1 MVKVSHDSETPAHG
15 QQVITATAFIHHR
28 SDGVTKVFL
37 PMRAASKKFFPSV
50 YELPGGHIDFGENMI
65 HGLKREV
72 KEELGVDICV
82 GDPFYEFTYHNS
94 VKGSH
99 SIEVIYFAKLAGS
112 AEDIKLEPEDHS
124 EGGWFSREEA
134 IKALR
139 LGRAPDQ
146 TNTLQGVLKGF
157 NLLAGDKL
165 NFG

>member
-15 QQVITATAFIHHR
+15 QQVITATAFLHHR
-28 SDGVTKVFL
+28 FNGVIKVFL
-37 PMRAASKKFFPSV
+37 PKRAASKKFFPSV
-50 YELPGGHIDFGENMI
+50 YELPGGHIDFGEDMI

-72 KEELGVDICV
+72 KEELGVDISV
-82 GDPFYEFTYHNS
+82 GDPFYEFTYLNN

-99 SIEVIYFAKLAGS
+99 SIEVIYFAKLTGS

-124 EGGWFSREEA
+124 EGGWFSYREA
-134 IKALR
+134 IEALK

-146 TNTLQGVLKGF
+146 TNTLKGVIKGF
-157 NLLAGDKL
+157 KLLRGEPM